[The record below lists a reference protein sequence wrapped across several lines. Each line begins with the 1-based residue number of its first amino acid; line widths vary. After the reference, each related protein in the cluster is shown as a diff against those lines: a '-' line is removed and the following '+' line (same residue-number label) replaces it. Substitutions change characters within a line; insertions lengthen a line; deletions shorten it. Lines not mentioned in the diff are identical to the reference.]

1 MDTFFQR
8 LRDIQKKERTTG
20 TLSEIEDTFYD
31 DASNYLQSLLK
42 IVDVNP
48 LSLEAYQLRDAQR
61 ITVEIC
67 ERREFKIITTALTN
81 VQKSHDI
88 FKGHKKDSQLFD
100 EVPYNV
106 TPEEEKFYK
115 EIVDKLITHREGL
128 MDDIVPGKQ
137 KRDTKIG
144 FKPEPI
150 KSEQEPE
157 QIKLE
162 NNNVE
167 AVPETHATTV
177 KKPSKPTPPQLDEN
191 QIAMMFGQA
200 PDDVFLDENNNAV
213 KTKPKTDISTPFTP
227 PTPPAEDTIALQE
240 KSIYKQDAIESQ
252 ENTEESPE
260 QITTNEESVNIDE
273 TEQVSEE
280 IESETYDF
288 EELVEFKE
296 EISTDILDEDEKTY
310 GPFEVKDVVLLPES
324 LVKILKHN
332 DVINVIK

>member
-31 DASNYLQSLLK
+31 DASNYLQDLLK
-42 IVDVNP
+42 IVDDNP

-106 TPEEEKFYK
+106 TPEEERFYK
-115 EIVDKLITHREGL
+115 EIIDKLVTHREGL
-128 MDDIVPGKQ
+128 MEDIVPHKR

-144 FKPEPI
+144 FKPKPI
-150 KSEQEPE
+150 KSDED
-157 QIKLE
+157 
-162 NNNVE
+162 VE
-167 AVPETHATTV
+167 GIPDPSKTV
-177 KKPSKPTPPQLDEN
+177 KKPSKPTPLHLDEN
-191 QIAMMFGQA
+191 QITMMFGKA
-200 PDDVFLDENNNAV
+200 PDDVILDETNKTV
-213 KTKPKTDISTPFTP
+213 KTKPKTDISTPFIP
-227 PTPPAEDTIALQE
+227 PTPPMEDTIALQE
-240 KSIYKQDAIESQ
+240 KSIYKQNTEESQ
-252 ENTEESPE
+252 ENIEVNQK
-260 QITTNEESVNIDE
+260 QITTNESINVDKI
-273 TEQVSEE
+273 EQVSEE
-280 IESETYDF
+280 LESETIYNS
-288 EELVEFKE
+288 EELVEFKK

-310 GPFEVKDVVLLPES
+310 GPFEINDIVLLPES